1 MGRGW
6 HAPWAP
12 KAALWALATLVL
24 SSVLMLGSVQPGP
37 GLIVG
42 LMGVLL
48 GAALLISKSVKLP
61 LPAWLWLVLSVYTA
75 LSALPLP
82 LEWLRAI
89 APANADVW
97 SRALLPLG
105 EPAPRYAS
113 TSLAPAQSLL
123 ASLHGFT
130 YAMAVWAGYQST
142 RRFGIEACLALGLA
156 AASVVSLTTLAHGL
170 LGVSQVY
177 GLYQPSFQ
185 VSRWAVGPLLNSNNL
200 AGYLC
205 LGVFSGLGLLLSKR
219 ERLPRWPI
227 RLALLLCAAGTLATG
242 SRGGISALLLG
253 LGASALW
260 YFWGARK
267 ARVPWGGGGAFGVV
281 VLGLLFG
288 GLTMGW
294 VALQPILDPELG
306 KLSLLEASRGLM
318 SDHGAFGVGRGGFG
332 SAFHAYVMA
341 PRDVSA
347 EYAENFPVQW
357 LSEWGVPVAVAALMS
372 CLYVGWRLLPK
383 YRRGFGSR
391 CAALGGLL
399 ALTLQNLVDL
409 SFEVPGVS
417 VLFFTLMGA
426 VWSRRAA
433 KGGAPRTEVP
443 PDLDAQR
450 GSPTG
455 EVSGDDAALRTARWA
470 RLRVVLVLLLGMA
483 LLGLTMAA
491 GPTTLIQERAAV
503 HQAYAQGGAV
513 RPRLREAMLR
523 FPAEPY
529 FSRVGALAALRA
541 GEDPMPWLQRALERG
556 MNNGRTHLL
565 VADVLIAKGHRGQA
579 LLELRIAMELHD
591 DLAQTG
597 AARALRLSRDPE
609 VLRQAVPRERNRAR
623 VLLELAMGLDG
634 APRERFLREALEQ
647 APDLVQARAALAREL
662 FAEWSLGA
670 KGRCAER
677 LTACREELV
686 NHVDLLGKAESHRV
700 SAHLLRAQ
708 LALAEDDLERATS
721 ELVACRRQ
729 PRPGDCLRLA
739 VQVALR
745 ANPAGAREVAEQVLA
760 EGCLSRAE
768 CGELATQL
776 AALFTDPSQREARWR
791 LLRRAAEELDTLESW
806 RAAARAAESAG
817 HLSDAYRIISR
828 QREIHPGD
836 VALVRELERLT
847 GLVKPR

>member
-1 MGRGW
+1 ML
-6 HAPWAP
+6 
-12 KAALWALATLVL
+12 ALLVL
-24 SSVLMLGSVQPGP
+24 GSALMLGSVHPVP

-48 GAALLISKSVKLP
+48 GASLLVSTSGKLP
-61 LPAWLWLVLSVYTA
+61 FPAWLWLALSAYTA

-89 APANADVW
+89 APTNADVW
-97 SRALLPLG
+97 TRALLPLG
-105 EPAPRYAS
+105 EAAPRYAS

-123 ASLHGFT
+123 ASVHGFT
-130 YAMAVWAGYQST
+130 YAMALWAGYQSS
-142 RRFGIEACLALGLA
+142 RRFGIEACLGLGLV
-156 AASVVSLTTLAHGL
+156 AASVVSLTTLVHGL
-170 LGVSQVY
+170 IGISKVY
-177 GLYQPSFQ
+177 GLYQPSFE
-185 VSRWAVGPLLNSNNL
+185 VGRFSVGPLLNSNNL
-200 AGYLC
+200 AGYLS

-227 RLALLLCAAGTLATG
+227 RLASMLCAAGTLATG

-260 YFWGARK
+260 YLWGARQ
-267 ARVPWGGGGAFGVV
+267 AREARRRGAAFGIV

-294 VALQPILDPELG
+294 VALQPLLDPELG
-306 KLSLLEASRGLM
+306 KLALLEASRGLM

-357 LSEWGVPVAVAALMS
+357 LSEWGVPVAVSAFLGFA
-372 CLYVGWRLLPK
+372 YAGWRLLPK
-383 YRRGFGSR
+383 LRRGFGARS
-391 CAALGGLL
+391 AVLGALL

-426 VWSRRAA
+426 AWS
-433 KGGAPRTEVP
+433 GGARPTEASRDVAASDGSP
-443 PDLDAQR
+443 PDGAQTSR
-450 GSPTG
+450 
-455 EVSGDDAALRTARWA
+455 AARWA
-470 RLRVVLVLLLGMA
+470 RLRAALVVLLGVA
-483 LLGLTMAA
+483 LLALTVVA

-513 RPRLREAMLR
+513 RARLRQAMLR

-565 VADVLIAKGHRGQA
+565 VADVLIAKGRRGQA
-579 LLELRIAMELHD
+579 LLELRLAMELHD
-591 DLAQTG
+591 DLVQAGT
-597 AARALRLSRDPE
+597 ARALRLSRDPE
-609 VLRQAVPRERNRAR
+609 VLRQAVPKERNRAR
-623 VLLELAMGLDG
+623 VLLALAMGLEG

-647 APDLVQARAALAREL
+647 APDLAQARAALAREL
-662 FAEWSLGA
+662 FAEWSIGV

-686 NHVDLLGKAESHRV
+686 HHMDVLGKAESHRV
-700 SAHLLRAQ
+700 SAHVLRAQ
-708 LALAEDDLERATS
+708 LALAEDDLERATT
-721 ELVACRRQ
+721 ELAACRRLPQ
-729 PRPGDCLRLA
+729 PGACSRLA
-739 VQVALR
+739 VQLALR
-745 ANPAGAREVAEQVLA
+745 VSPDGAREVAEQVLA

-768 CGELATQL
+768 CGALATQL
-776 AALFTDPSQREARWR
+776 AALFTDPSQLEARWR

-806 RAAARAAESAG
+806 LTAARAAEAAG
-817 HLSDAYRIISR
+817 RVSDAYRIISR
-828 QREIHPGD
+828 QRQIHPGD
-836 VALVRELERLT
+836 AALARELERLT
-847 GLVKPR
+847 GLVEPR